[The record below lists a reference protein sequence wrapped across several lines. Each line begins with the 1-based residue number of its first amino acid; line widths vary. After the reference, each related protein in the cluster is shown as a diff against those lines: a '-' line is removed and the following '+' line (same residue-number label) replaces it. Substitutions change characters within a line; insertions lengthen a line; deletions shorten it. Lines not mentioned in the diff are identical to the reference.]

1 MSLREACRADAVAPG
16 AALRV
21 VIDEREI
28 CIARTED
35 GAVHAIDDLCTHGEV
50 SLSEGEIIGCS
61 IECWL
66 HGSAF
71 SLTTGQPLTPP
82 AFEPV
87 AVYPCEERNG
97 VIYVDLTPAAADGS

>member
-1 MSLREACRADAVAPG
+1 MSLHEACKASAVPAG
-16 AALRV
+16 EALRV

-35 GAVHAIDDLCTHGEV
+35 GTVHAIDDLCTHGEV
-50 SLSEGEIIGCS
+50 SLAEGEIMECS

-87 AVYPCEERNG
+87 AVYPCEERDG
-97 VIYVDLTPAAADGS
+97 VVYVDLTPAAAN

>member
-1 MSLREACRADAVAPG
+1 MLEACSSTAVAPG
-16 AALRV
+16 EAIRV
-21 VIDEREI
+21 VLDKREV

-35 GAVHAIDDLCTHGEV
+35 GTVHAIDDLCTHGEV
-50 SLSEGEIIGCS
+50 SLSEGEVSGCS

-87 AVYPCEERNG
+87 AVYPCEERDG
-97 VIYVDLTPAAADGS
+97 AIFVDLSPAAAT